1 MTALSL
7 IAGCAPLSQPADPT
21 VLRPRQA
28 VIEVP
33 GPLPNP
39 QETDC
44 ARNEFLKSVVP
55 KVTTEIIRSER
66 VHLFFDDLPHERIQ
80 EIEGVALGGSVL
92 TIRASARGRFL
103 EFQGPISD
111 TIESS
116 RYEAS
121 PGVAVVAHTL
131 TLGLGLIFA
140 PVKSAQHALGCTD
153 RRVVRQAVRSE
164 DSRPTGG
171 AVWRPMPAPMMF
183 RIEGLGP
190 ARDYGFEYVPGTDG
204 RFRVDLIDA
213 IVAQDIDQ
221 GLTLQISC
229 LSCAG
234 DPNESASGRRSRVE
248 LKADVRA
255 VRASE
260 LERRERLAQ
269 AARAAQLERARTE
282 AALER
287 AREALAG
294 RWSTREHCVH
304 GEREDVGWYFERS
317 ESTGLRSRRVV
328 AQGDRSA
335 TRDVAERVELSV
347 VDVDQGLIQA
357 SLALRAL
364 GSQRIQPVQ
373 LRFRIEGE
381 QMSLISLIEGTN
393 ERIRAGLRLPDGR
406 PAEPLYNCAHP
417 LMAEARAAANRARV
431 EAARQAEARRLQQE
445 REAAERRRI
454 EEAQRIELERAA
466 EAARRAQEERRR
478 RQDI

>member
-1 MTALSL
+1 M
-7 IAGCAPLSQPADPT
+7 
-21 VLRPRQA
+21 
-28 VIEVP
+28 
-33 GPLPNP
+33 
-39 QETDC
+39 
-44 ARNEFLKSVVP
+44 
-55 KVTTEIIRSER
+55 
-66 VHLFFDDLPHERIQ
+66 
-80 EIEGVALGGSVL
+80 
-92 TIRASARGRFL
+92 
-103 EFQGPISD
+103 
-111 TIESS
+111 
-116 RYEAS
+116 
-121 PGVAVVAHTL
+121 
-131 TLGLGLIFA
+131 
-140 PVKSAQHALGCTD
+140 
-153 RRVVRQAVRSE
+153 
-164 DSRPTGG
+164 
-171 AVWRPMPAPMMF
+171 
-183 RIEGLGP
+183 
-190 ARDYGFEYVPGTDG
+190 
-204 RFRVDLIDA
+204 DLIDA

-229 LSCAG
+229 LSCSG
-234 DPNESASGRRSRVE
+234 DPIEPGSGRRSRVE

-287 AREALAG
+287 ARDALAG

-304 GEREDVGWYFERS
+304 GEQEDVGWYFERS

-347 VDVDQGLIQA
+347 VDIDQGLIQA

-373 LRFRIEGE
+373 FQFRIEGE
-381 QMSLISLIEGTN
+381 QMSLISLIEGAS
-393 ERIRAGLRLPDGR
+393 ERIRAGLRLPDGL
-406 PAEPLYNCAHP
+406 PATPLYNCAHP
-417 LMAEARAAANRARV
+417 LMAEARTAANRARV
-431 EAARQAEARRLQQE
+431 EAARQAEARRLQQA

-478 RQDI
+478 RQEI